1 MVSAFN
7 WLSLSNM
14 GRNDASNHNPHDR
27 YWFDHGGGAGIR
39 LATSPCGRLFT
50 RSGIVNKANPVDSLS
65 FADLRAIFLG
75 ERGSW
80 PNGKKITVLMRSP
93 GPPEREAVLRWIYK
107 MNESDY
113 SRYSLQ
119 STFTGQAQSGPKL
132 LDSAA
137 GMRRFVFNVPG
148 AIGYVRAPEA
158 DESVKI
164 LRIDGHAP
172 GEAAYRIKL
181 AIR

>member
-1 MVSAFN
+1 MRVTTILTIAIGLITAAAPAFGSRPPHAAVYSRAPVSE
-7 WLSLSNM
+7 
-14 GRNDASNHNPHDR
+14 D
-27 YWFDHGGGAGIR
+27 
-39 LATSPCGRLFT
+39 LAI
-50 RSGIVNKANPVDSLS
+50 IVNKANPVDSLS

>member
-1 MVSAFN
+1 MRVTTILTIAIGLITAAAPAFGSRARHAAIYSRAVVSE
-7 WLSLSNM
+7 
-14 GRNDASNHNPHDR
+14 D
-27 YWFDHGGGAGIR
+27 
-39 LATSPCGRLFT
+39 LAI
-50 RSGIVNKANPVDSLS
+50 IVNKSNPVDSLS

-93 GPPEREAVLRWIYK
+93 GPPEREAVLRSIYK